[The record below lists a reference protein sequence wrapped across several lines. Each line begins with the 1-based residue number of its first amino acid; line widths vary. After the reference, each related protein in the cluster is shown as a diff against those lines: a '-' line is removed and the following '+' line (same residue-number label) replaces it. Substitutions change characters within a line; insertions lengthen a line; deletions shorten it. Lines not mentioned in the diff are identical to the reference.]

1 MFNTIQSK
9 VPNLFRDFFLTK
21 NKNVKVKVAIQGIE
35 GSNHDKVV
43 RDFIAQPTEIIA
55 CLSFNALVQS
65 VVSQE
70 ADYGIMAIE
79 NSIAGSILPNYA
91 LISDKNLQ
99 ITAEYYLDIKHN
111 LVALNNQNLEDIRSV
126 RSHQMAFLQ
135 CGDFFSK
142 HAELKLVEDVDTAL
156 PAKQIAEKHKAFTAA
171 IVPDGTAELF
181 GLQVLK
187 PNIQDHNLNSTR
199 FVKIE
204 NKPITSFDDSA
215 DKASIR
221 FELEHEPGSLFKVL
235 ELLQKHNVNMTKIQS
250 IPTPK
255 SKWNYAFYI
264 DMIFP
269 NECDILQVC
278 DQLQKITHHFKNLG
292 IYKQAKK

>member
-1 MFNTIQSK
+1 MIH
-9 VPNLFRDFFLTK
+9 
-21 NKNVKVKVAIQGIE
+21 KVAIQGIK

-43 RDFIAQPTEIIA
+43 RDFIKSSTEILP
-55 CLSFNALVQS
+55 CLSFNALVKS
-65 VVSQE
+65 VVSRE
-70 ADYGIMAIE
+70 ADYAIMAIE
-79 NSIAGSILPNYA
+79 NSIAGSILPNYS
-91 LISDKNLQ
+91 LISNNNLK
-99 ITAEYYLDIKHN
+99 ITDEFYLDIKHN
-111 LVALNNQNLEDIRSV
+111 LVALKHQNIQDIKSV
-126 RSHQMAFLQ
+126 SSHQMAFLQ

-142 HAELKLVEDVDTAL
+142 HPQLKLIEDVDTAL
-156 PAKQIAEKHKAFTAA
+156 PAQIIAERQKQYAAA

-181 GLQVLK
+181 DLQVLVAH
-187 PNIQDHNLNSTR
+187 IQDHDLNSTR

-204 NKPITSFDDSA
+204 NAAKSILEENVN
-215 DKASIR
+215 KASIR

-235 ELLQKHNVNMTKIQS
+235 ECLQEYDINMTKIQS

-269 NECDILQVC
+269 KDCDIIKVNAYLQN
-278 DQLQKITHHFKNLG
+278 ITHHFKTLG

>member
-1 MFNTIQSK
+1 MK
-9 VPNLFRDFFLTK
+9 A
-21 NKNVKVKVAIQGIE
+21 KVAIQGIE

-55 CLSFNALVQS
+55 CLSFNALVKS
-65 VVSQE
+65 VVNLE

-91 LISDKNLQ
+91 MISDKNLQ

-111 LVALNNQNLEDIRSV
+111 LVALNNQNLKDIKSV

-142 HAELKLVEDVDTAL
+142 HPQLKLVEDADTAL
-156 PAKQIAEKHKAFTAA
+156 PAKEIADKFKPFTSA

-187 PNIQDHNLNSTR
+187 THIQDHDLNSTR

-204 NKPITSFDDSA
+204 NKPIRSFEDKA
-215 DKASIR
+215 EKASIR

-235 ELLQKHNVNMTKIQS
+235 ELLQKQAVNMTKIQS

-269 NECDILQVC
+269 KDCDIFQIC
-278 DQLQKITHHFKNLG
+278 DQLQIITHHFKTLG

>member
-1 MFNTIQSK
+1 MKS
-9 VPNLFRDFFLTK
+9 
-21 NKNVKVKVAIQGIE
+21 KVAIQGIK

-43 RDFIAQPTEIIA
+43 RDFIAQPTEIFA
-55 CLSFNALVQS
+55 CLSFNALVKS

-79 NSIAGSILPNYA
+79 NSIAGSILPNYR

-111 LVALNNQNLEDIRSV
+111 LVALKHQNLEDIKSV

-142 HAELKLVEDVDTAL
+142 HLQLKLVEDVDTAL
-156 PAKQIAEKHKAFTAA
+156 PAKQIADELKPFTAA
-171 IVPDGTAELF
+171 IVPNGTAELF

-187 PNIQDHNLNSTR
+187 ANIQDHDLNSTR

-204 NKPITSFDDSA
+204 NRLSTSFEDKA

-235 ELLQKHNVNMTKIQS
+235 ELLKKHDVNMTKIQS
-250 IPTPK
+250 IPTPR

-269 NECDILQVC
+269 EGCDILQLC
-278 DQLQKITHHFKNLG
+278 DQLQNITHHFKILG

>member
-1 MFNTIQSK
+1 MMI
-9 VPNLFRDFFLTK
+9 D
-21 NKNVKVKVAIQGIE
+21 KVAIQGIK

-43 RDFIAQPTEIIA
+43 RDFISKPTEILP
-55 CLSFNALVQS
+55 CLSFNALVES
-65 VVSQE
+65 VVTE
-70 ADYGIMAIE
+70 LADYGIMALE

-91 LISDKNLQ
+91 LISNKNLQ

-111 LVALNNQNLEDIRSV
+111 LVALKNQDIQDIKSV
-126 RSHQMAFLQ
+126 SSHQMAFLQ

-142 HAELKLVEDVDTAL
+142 YPQLKLVEDVDTAL
-156 PAKQIAEKHKAFTAA
+156 PAQQIAQQQRHHKAA
-171 IVPDGTAELF
+171 IVPDGTAGLF
-181 GLQVLK
+181 DLQILK
-187 PNIQDHNLNSTR
+187 AHIQDHDLNSTR

-204 NKPITSFDDSA
+204 KNSIPSLEVKA

-235 ELLQKHNVNMTKIQS
+235 ELLQMQDINMTKIQS

-264 DMIFP
+264 DMIFGDD
-269 NECDILQVC
+269 CDILEVC
-278 DQLQKITHHFKNLG
+278 NQLRNLTHHYKTLG
-292 IYKQAKK
+292 IYKQAQK